1 MVLKYPCPFRLNTDR
16 APQLKRSVRVYP
28 GMAQID
34 GSRLS
39 IGWCCVWYAV
49 IFVGYM
55 LCVFCLHEL
64 HVYEHTPAKYASL
77 LIIGPLLLIWVG
89 YWAVLVA
96 SPYLRPRSILRHCG

>member
-1 MVLKYPCPFRLNTDR
+1 
-16 APQLKRSVRVYP
+16 
-28 GMAQID
+28 MAQID

-39 IGWCCVWYAV
+39 ISSCCLWYAV

-64 HVYEHTPAKYASL
+64 DGYEHTPAKYVSL
-77 LIIGPLLLIWVG
+77 LIFAQLLLIWVG

-96 SPYLRPRSILRHCG
+96 SPYLRPRSILRHCGLVVLSYGAVLVKFVCAFCVFGSIYGH